1 MIDSVACEI
10 NLLDFALG
18 KDQSCTLMVY
28 GFSRKQN
35 NEKDISQYC

>member
-18 KDQSCTLMVY
+18 KDQYCTLMVN
-28 GFSRKQN
+28 GFSRKQ
-35 NEKDISQYC
+35 KKQKYISQ